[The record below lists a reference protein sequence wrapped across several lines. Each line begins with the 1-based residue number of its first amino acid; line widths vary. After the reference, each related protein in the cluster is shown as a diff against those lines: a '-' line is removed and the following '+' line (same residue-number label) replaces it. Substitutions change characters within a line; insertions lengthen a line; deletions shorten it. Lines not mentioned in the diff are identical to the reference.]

1 MLSDFELYP
10 HWVPLRKGKRIQD
23 PLLLKKKKHKQ
34 TNNNMNLTRK
44 AQVPSV
50 LKKVLEKYIKKVEEI
65 CLL

>member
-1 MLSDFELYP
+1 MIKKWKENT
-10 HWVPLRKGKRIQD
+10 KKREKD
-23 PLLLKKKKHKQ
+23 PGSSFAKKKKKHKQ

-50 LKKVLEKYIKKVEEI
+50 LKKVLEKCIKKVEEI

>member
-23 PLLLKKKKHKQ
+23 PLLLKKEHKQ

-50 LKKVLEKYIKKVEEI
+50 LKKVLEKCIKKVEEI